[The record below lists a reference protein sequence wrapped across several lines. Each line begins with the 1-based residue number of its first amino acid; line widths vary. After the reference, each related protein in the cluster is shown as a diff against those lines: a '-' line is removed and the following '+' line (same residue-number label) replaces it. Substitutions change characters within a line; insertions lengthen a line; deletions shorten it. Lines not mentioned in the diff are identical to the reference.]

1 MAKGKLFVISGPSG
15 AGKGTICKEVLDS
28 ERDIKMS
35 VSMTTRSP
43 REGEINSV
51 HYHFVDHDFFRN
63 LIEED
68 GFLEYARVFGN
79 YYGTPKKQVNEWLDH
94 GTDVILEI
102 DVQGALQV
110 KEAYPDG
117 ILIFI
122 LPPSLE
128 ELKRRIIT
136 RGSETEETMQI
147 RLGEAVHE
155 ISTIDRY
162 DYRVINEDLPT
173 AVERVIAII
182 TAEKCRLN
190 DKESLEIISRYKEDL

>member
-1 MAKGKLFVISGPSG
+1 MF
-15 AGKGTICKEVLDS
+15 
-28 ERDIKMS
+28 
-35 VSMTTRSP
+35 
-43 REGEINSV
+43 
-51 HYHFVDHDFFRN
+51 
-63 LIEED
+63 
-68 GFLEYARVFGN
+68 
-79 YYGTPKKQVNEWLDH
+79 
-94 GTDVILEI
+94 
-102 DVQGALQV
+102 QGALQV

-162 DYRVINEDLPT
+162 DYRVINEDLQT

-182 TAEKCRLN
+182 TAEKCRLRCC
-190 DKESLEIISRYKEDL
+190 SRKGRK

>member
-28 ERDIKMS
+28 ERDLKMS

-43 REGEINSV
+43 REGEVNSV

-63 LIEED
+63 LIAED
-68 GFLEYARVFGN
+68 GFLEYAQVFGN
-79 YYGTPKKQVNEWLDH
+79 YYGTPKKQVNEWLEQ
-94 GTDVILEI
+94 GIDVILEI

-117 ILIFI
+117 VLIFI

-128 ELKRRIIT
+128 ELKRRIT
-136 RGSETEETMQI
+136 ARGSETEETMKI
-147 RLGEAVHE
+147 RLGEALHE
-155 ISTIDRY
+155 ISTIGKY
-162 DYRVINEDLPT
+162 DYRIINEDLQT
-173 AVERVIAII
+173 AVERVVAVIAAERCRVDEGESQRII
-182 TAEKCRLN
+182 K
-190 DKESLEIISRYKEDL
+190 RYEEGL